1 MVGGSRDDPDGA
13 YSMLGGGGGGERGTG
28 GALTFGQYLSA
39 AYRFLRKQQTEGFVR
54 QVIQSQ
60 AEHPEALGE

>member
-13 YSMLGGGGGGERGTG
+13 YSTLGGGGERGTG

-39 AYRFLRKQQTEGFVR
+39 AYRFLRKQQTEGLAR